1 VDGQGVLAKGT
12 VELDNDGDLVTAN
25 FPVFATSDGD
35 KASVKADRAADGAL
49 RVVMRGEV
57 YDGRNFIKAAMAGPA
72 DPKVK
77 AKHPDLD
84 LDIKLGVVAGNLG
97 ETIRG
102 LDWRMSR
109 RHGRV
114 RTFSL
119 NARIGRDTP
128 LIGEMRTRVS
138 NSKPVLYFET
148 NDAGALFRFTDMYQR
163 MNGGR
168 MWIGMD
174 PPSQDGSVQ
183 EGVINVSSFSIRGE
197 NTLDR
202 VVSNAPNGIQNN
214 TIEFSQARAE
224 FTRAPGR
231 MTVKEGVLRGPMIG
245 ATVEGSIDYVRDQV
259 AMRGTL
265 VPLYGLNNMFG
276 QIPIVG
282 MFLGG
287 GSNEGMFGITYE
299 VGGTTSNPRPVVN
312 PISAIAPGVLRKF
325 FEFRDVSDH
334 DRAFADPN
342 R

>member
-1 VDGQGVLAKGT
+1 
-12 VELDNDGDLVTAN
+12 
-25 FPVFATSDGD
+25 
-35 KASVKADRAADGAL
+35 
-49 RVVMRGEV
+49 MRGDV
-57 YDGRNFIKAAMAGPA
+57 YDGRNFIKAAMSGPA
-72 DPKVK
+72 DPKIK

-84 LDIKLGVVAGNLG
+84 LDIKIGVVAGNLG
-97 ETIRG
+97 ETVRG

-109 RHGRV
+109 RGGKV

-119 NARIGRDTP
+119 NAKIGRDTP
-128 LIGEMRTRVS
+128 LIGEMRTRI
-138 NSKPVLYFET
+138 NNGKPVLYFET

-163 MNGGR
+163 MVGGR

-174 PPSQDGSVQ
+174 PPTQDGAAQ
-183 EGVINVSSFSIRGE
+183 DGIINISSFTIRGDS
-197 NTLDR
+197 TLDR
-202 VVSNAPNGIQNN
+202 VVSNAPNAASNN
-214 TIEFSQARAE
+214 NNIDFSQARAD

-231 MTVKEGVLRGPMIG
+231 MTLRDGVLRGPMLG

-299 VGGTTSNPRPVVN
+299 VGGTTANPRAGGQPDLGDR
-312 PISAIAPGVLRKF
+312 AGRAAQVLRVP
-325 FEFRDVSDH
+325 RDAGTRPRLRRSGD
-334 DRAFADPN
+334 ALSLTPA
-342 R
+342 